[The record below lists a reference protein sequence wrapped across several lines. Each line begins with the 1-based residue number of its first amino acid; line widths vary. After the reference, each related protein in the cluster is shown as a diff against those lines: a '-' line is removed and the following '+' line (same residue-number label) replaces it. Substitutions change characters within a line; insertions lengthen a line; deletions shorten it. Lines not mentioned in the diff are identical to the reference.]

1 LRSPANWGFVHLLAP
16 FSIKPLKQPSQVGVR
31 HMQRG
36 REYLEVYRLAAATHL
51 LFHLTMMHTK
61 AVMGYLHKRDAP
73 IRRTGS
79 SEQSGVVSLT
89 VEGDVLSVCLFVSYG

>member
-1 LRSPANWGFVHLLAP
+1 
-16 FSIKPLKQPSQVGVR
+16 
-31 HMQRG
+31 
-36 REYLEVYRLAAATHL
+36 
-51 LFHLTMMHTK
+51 MMHTK
-61 AVMGYLHKRDAP
+61 AVMDKRDGP

>member
-1 LRSPANWGFVHLLAP
+1 
-16 FSIKPLKQPSQVGVR
+16 
-31 HMQRG
+31 MQRG

-61 AVMGYLHKRDAP
+61 AVMDKRDGP

-89 VEGDVLSVCLFVSYG
+89 AEDGE